1 MWHYDPRHLISKQ
14 RVELKS
20 SPYVHHINP
29 RDGILANKYSWEE
42 VQSLMCMQY
51 SSRDAKPQT
60 MKSISVG
67 LVDIEDINP
76 KSSGEK

>member
-1 MWHYDPRHLISKQ
+1 
-14 RVELKS
+14 
-20 SPYVHHINP
+20 
-29 RDGILANKYSWEE
+29 
-42 VQSLMCMQY
+42 MCMQY

-76 KSSGEK
+76 KSSGEKWPEISVTCKEVVGIQEQRVTMSW

>member
-1 MWHYDPRHLISKQ
+1 
-14 RVELKS
+14 
-20 SPYVHHINP
+20 
-29 RDGILANKYSWEE
+29 
-42 VQSLMCMQY
+42 MCMQY

-76 KSSGEK
+76 RSSGEKWPEISVTCKEVVGIQEQRVTMSW